1 MIFRDPRLSKLEQ
14 RSQGILT
21 LMILIMVILLVQ
33 LWLITIAL
41 EEYLAAH
48 TALAIPT
55 FIASGFCFLLN
66 LWLLKYLY
74 ALDRND
80 Q

>member
-1 MIFRDPRLSKLEQ
+1 MPDISKRLEKAERYLQKGKPEA
-14 RSQGILT
+14 
-21 LMILIMVILLVQ
+21 
-33 LWLITIAL
+33 AL

-55 FIASGFCFLLN
+55 FAASGFCFLIN

-74 ALDRND
+74 DIDRNGED
-80 Q
+80 S